1 MNEITLLQEHGP
13 DSAPATKSVLNSAR
27 HRLLTEIA
35 DATEP
40 RQRWAGL
47 HRQHGFQRARVLAMT
62 VVAASALFVFSVV
75 VGGVISAEQ
84 SRDRTPVAVSLVAFQ
99 MPVFPLALDPVPA
112 GLTAPFFD
120 LDGRFLAGYRATD
133 GESGVSLIVY
143 DQRPDPRETTRLVT
157 VHGQR
162 GELWE
167 DQLGQ
172 GAAAGERSQNGAT
185 RVSVMWE
192 REPGQWVRVTGRGRF
207 GTEAAV
213 LALADTVV
221 ERPQEVP
228 LQVRLA
234 PAGWEV
240 FAFKD
245 DRILT
250 LKDENSDATMNVHLA
265 ERPQP
270 DLLGNVMGAQEV
282 STVQV
287 NGREAHL
294 VRADEIWFRQ
304 VPLPDGSVF
313 NLQAPLFM
321 TADQVVAIGE
331 QVTVE
336 R

>member
-1 MNEITLLQEHGP
+1 M
-13 DSAPATKSVLNSAR
+13 
-27 HRLLTEIA
+27 
-35 DATEP
+35 
-40 RQRWAGL
+40 
-47 HRQHGFQRARVLAMT
+47 
-62 VVAASALFVFSVV
+62 
-75 VGGVISAEQ
+75 
-84 SRDRTPVAVSLVAFQ
+84 
-99 MPVFPLALDPVPA
+99 
-112 GLTAPFFD
+112 
-120 LDGRFLAGYRATD
+120 
-133 GESGVSLIVY
+133 
-143 DQRPDPRETTRLVT
+143 
-157 VHGQR
+157 
-162 GELWE
+162 
-167 DQLGQ
+167 
-172 GAAAGERSQNGAT
+172 
-185 RVSVMWE
+185 
-192 REPGQWVRVTGRGRF
+192 
-207 GTEAAV
+207 
-213 LALADTVV
+213 
-221 ERPQEVP
+221 
-228 LQVRLA
+228 QVRLA

-270 DLLGNVMGAQEV
+270 DLLGNIMAAQEV

-294 VRADEIWFRQ
+294 VRADEIWFLQ

>member
-1 MNEITLLQEHGP
+1 MNEITLLQQHGP
-13 DSAPATKSVLNSAR
+13 DSAPATESVLDSAR

-35 DATEP
+35 DASTEP

-47 HRQHGFQRARVLAMT
+47 HRQHGFQRGRRLAIT
-62 VVAASALFVFSVV
+62 VIAASALFVFSVV
-75 VGGVISAEQ
+75 VGGVITAER
-84 SRDRTPVAVSLVAFQ
+84 SSDRPPVAVSLVAFE
-99 MPVFPLALDPVPA
+99 MPVFPLAFDPMPA
-112 GLTAPFFD
+112 SLQAPSFNLHD
-120 LDGRFLAGYRATD
+120 SRFGAGYQDVD
-133 GESGVSLIVY
+133 GESGVSLSIR
-143 DQRPDPRETTRLVT
+143 DRRPRPELELGEDIRPVL

-162 GELWE
+162 GELWR
-167 DQLGQ
+167 DHP
-172 GAAAGERSQNGAT
+172 QNGPLFVKVA
-185 RVSVMWE
+185 WE
-192 REPGQWVRVTGRGRF
+192 REPGQWVQVTGVGRF

-228 LQVRLA
+228 LQVGLA

-250 LKDENSDATMNVHLA
+250 LKDENSDATMTVHLS
-265 ERPQP
+265 ERTWS
-270 DLLGNVMGAQEV
+270 DLLHTVMGAQEV

-287 NGREAHL
+287 NGRAAQL
-294 VRADEIWFRQ
+294 VRADEIWFLQ
-304 VPLPDGSVF
+304 VPLPDGSAF

-321 TADQVVAIGE
+321 TAEQVVAIGE
-331 QVTVE
+331 QVTVL

>member
-13 DSAPATKSVLNSAR
+13 DSAPATVSVLNSAR

-35 DATEP
+35 DASNEP

-62 VVAASALFVFSVV
+62 VIAASALFVFSVV
-75 VGGVISAEQ
+75 VGGVISAER
-84 SRDRTPVAVSLVAFQ
+84 SPDRTPTAVTLVAFQ

-112 GLTAPFFD
+112 GLQAPSFSLHD
-120 LDGRFLAGYRATD
+120 SRFLAVHQDTAGDSDVYL
-133 GESGVSLIVY
+133 SVY
-143 DQRPDPRETTRLVT
+143 DRQPELHGSIRPVT
-157 VHGQR
+157 VHGQP
-162 GELWE
+162 GELSE
-167 DQLGQ
+167 D
-172 GAAAGERSQNGAT
+172 RPQNGPNY
-185 RVSVMWE
+185 VSVIWE
-192 REPGQWVRVTGRGRF
+192 REPGQWVQVTGRGRF
-207 GTEAAV
+207 STETAV

-270 DLLGNVMGAQEV
+270 DLLHTVMGAQEV

-287 NGREAHL
+287 NGGEAHL
-294 VRADEIWFRQ
+294 VRADEIWFLQ

-321 TADQVVAIGE
+321 TADQVVAVGG

>member
-1 MNEITLLQEHGP
+1 MNEIALLQEHGP
-13 DSAPATKSVLNSAR
+13 DSAPATESVLNSAR

-35 DATEP
+35 DASGEP

-47 HRQHGFQRARVLAMT
+47 HRQHGFRRARVLAMT
-62 VVAASALFVFSVV
+62 VIAASALFVFSVV
-75 VGGVISAEQ
+75 VGGVRSAEQ
-84 SRDRTPVAVSLVAFQ
+84 SRDRTPTAVTLVAFQ

-133 GESGVSLIVY
+133 GESGVNLIVY
-143 DQRPDPRETTRLVT
+143 DRRPDPRETTRPVS

-167 DQLGQ
+167 D
-172 GAAAGERSQNGAT
+172 RSQNGPT
-185 RVSVMWE
+185 HVSVMWE
-192 REPGQWVRVTGRGRF
+192 WEPGQWAQVTGRGRF
-207 GTEAAV
+207 STEAAV

-234 PAGWEV
+234 PVGWEV

-270 DLLGNVMGAQEV
+270 DLLGNIMGAQEV

-287 NGREAHL
+287 DGREAHL
-294 VRADEIWFRQ
+294 VRADEIWFLQ